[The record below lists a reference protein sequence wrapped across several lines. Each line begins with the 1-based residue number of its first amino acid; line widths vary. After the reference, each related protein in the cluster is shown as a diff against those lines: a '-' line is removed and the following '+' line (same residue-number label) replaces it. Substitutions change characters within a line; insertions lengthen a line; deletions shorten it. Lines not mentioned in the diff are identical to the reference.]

1 MKQQMTNVPNDVHR
15 FNRIGG
21 IPAVEKFKLRIVFSH
36 KNKPY
41 MLIKNH
47 VIDPEECIW

>member
-1 MKQQMTNVPNDVHR
+1 MKQQMTTASNDVHR

-21 IPAVEKFKLRIVFSH
+21 IPAGEKSNLRIVFSFI
-36 KNKPY
+36 NKPY

-47 VIDPEECIW
+47 DTDQEVCIW